1 MKTIDEIKS
10 RYEQT
15 LDADEA
21 IAAYTELIDA
31 NREASDDPYVERAI
45 LYWKKGERA
54 LAINDLNE
62 AIRINPKSRAVQA
75 KSAFYEILDF
85 YDKDR
90 YNP

>member
-1 MKTIDEIKS
+1 MKTIDEIKNE
-10 RYEQT
+10 YEKT
-15 LDADEA
+15 LDADKA
-21 IAAYTELIDA
+21 IAEYTAMIEA
-31 NREASDDPYVERAI
+31 APKASDEPYVERAL
-45 LYWKKGERA
+45 LYWKKNERA

-62 AIRINPKSRAVQA
+62 AILINPNSRAVQA